1 MEGGY
6 DELRGVAWLIG
17 LLAQHT
23 CYCCT
28 VLQGSKNAQVC
39 VRACVCVCVCVCDN
53 LCVHVCMRCGWG
65 QSARFSSTCP
75 FVCLCLCVHSC
86 VMLTC
91 GRVNVKCQGAR
102 SLMLLHNFTC
112 HSTIPKQKGVY
123 VCVRLCVDKWLCV
136 EIKADVLLD
145 MGWFYTR
152 VQVKIRYDNKRY
164 IPVTCHTYPAPS
176 CVSCP
181 MPILRCCTRT
191 CVCVCVCV

>member
-1 MEGGY
+1 
-6 DELRGVAWLIG
+6 
-17 LLAQHT
+17 
-23 CYCCT
+23 
-28 VLQGSKNAQVC
+28 
-39 VRACVCVCVCVCDN
+39 
-53 LCVHVCMRCGWG
+53 
-65 QSARFSSTCP
+65 
-75 FVCLCLCVHSC
+75 
-86 VMLTC
+86 MLTC

-191 CVCVCVCV
+191 CVCVCVCELSVPGDPKLHQSRQTSRMGQGHSAACRCAVNWFVQASGWCAW